1 MTSLAQDLR
10 YAARSLRRSPGFT
23 IVAILTLGL
32 GLGATA
38 AIFTLLNAV
47 VLQPLPYPE
56 PDRLVDIGTRWPG
69 VNADMRIGIS
79 PANYFYFRDHS
90 RTLQDVGIYH
100 TTEATITGDDHPE
113 RVRVAEASVGVL
125 RALRAR
131 PALGRIISADDDQP
145 ASTAPGSV
153 APGPSVP
160 VAVLSHDFWER
171 RYGGDRDII
180 GKTIWIDSRA
190 VPIVGV
196 LEAGVQLPD
205 QAVDVWQALG
215 LNPVAQA
222 TNWHTFGALARLRPG
237 ATLDQARSELAAI
250 GNRVVELFPTAYSDA
265 FMKDTGFRFDV
276 ASMRSIVLGDVGR
289 SIWILFG
296 TVGLVLLIAC
306 FNVANLFLARTEGRQ
321 QETAIRLALGA
332 RSAQLARH
340 YLTESALLALVAAAL
355 GIAFASSA
363 LKLLLAFS
371 PTWIPRLSSVQLGWE
386 SVVFTVLISL
396 AAAGAFGLFPVVAAR
411 RTAGESRRGGARGST
426 ATRKQHAVRSTL
438 VVVQMALAL
447 VLLAAAGLM
456 LRSFAKL
463 RSVDPGVK
471 PEGVLVMA
479 LQLPSQRY
487 GSYEQVSAFYRELTS
502 RLEGLPGVTRASVTT
517 ELPLTVAESGCNAV
531 FVEDQPPGP
540 GVNPPCVP
548 VNTVSPGFFDAMGIR
563 VRGRTPTWSDVESGS
578 GAVVVS
584 KTLAQRFW
592 PGEDPIGKGLRGNGW
607 ERPFYRVVGVTEDVR
622 YNGLDKP
629 PAEMVYFPLVPME
642 GAPLWSPQ
650 RSVTLVVKSTS
661 AHPEQLA
668 ATVRRALAD
677 IDSDIPLANIRTMND
692 VVAKSTARTSLT
704 MLLLAIAGGM
714 ALVLA
719 GVGLYGVIS
728 YIVSRRTREIG
739 IRVALGAQ
747 VAEVIRN
754 VTLQSLRLALLGT
767 AAGVIGALL
776 LTRIIRS
783 MLFEVS
789 PTDPIVL
796 AGVSL
801 VLVAVAL
808 AASYIPARRAARI
821 DPVIALR
828 AE

>member
-1 MTSLAQDLR
+1 MTSLTQDLR

-56 PDRLVDIGTRWPG
+56 SDRLVDIGTRWPG

-90 RTLQDVGIYH
+90 RTLEDVGIYH
-100 TTEATITGDDHPE
+100 TTEASVTGDDRPE
-113 RVRVAEASVGVL
+113 RVRVAEASAGVL

-131 PALGRIISADDDQP
+131 PALGRIISESDDQP
-145 ASTAPGSV
+145 SSTAPGAV
-153 APGPSVP
+153 APGPSTP

-171 RYGGDRDII
+171 RYGGDPKVI
-180 GKTIWIDSRA
+180 GKTMWMDSRA

-196 LEAGVQLPD
+196 LEPGVQLPD
-205 QAVDVWQALG
+205 QDVDVWQALG
-215 LNPVAQA
+215 LNPVARA

-237 ATLDQARSELAAI
+237 VTLDQAQSELATVSSRA
-250 GNRVVELFPTAYSDA
+250 VELFPTAYSDA

-276 ASMRSIVLGDVGR
+276 ASMRGIVLGDVAR
-289 SIWILFG
+289 SMWILFG

-321 QETAIRLALGA
+321 QETAIRMALGA

-340 YLTESALLALVAAAL
+340 YLTESALLALAAAAL
-355 GIAFASSA
+355 GIAFAWSGVR
-363 LKLLLAFS
+363 LLLAFS
-371 PTWIPRLSSVQLGWE
+371 PTWIPRLSMVRLGWE
-386 SVVFTVLISL
+386 SVAFTVLVSL
-396 AAAGAFGLFPVVAAR
+396 AASAAFGLFPVVAAR
-411 RTAGESRRGGARGST
+411 RTAGESRRSGTRGST
-426 ATRKQHAVRSTL
+426 ATRRQHAVRSTL

-456 LRSFAKL
+456 LRSFSRL
-463 RSVDPGVK
+463 RSVDPG
-471 PEGVLVMA
+471 
-479 LQLPSQRY
+479 LQPGGILTMDLHLPSQRY
-487 GSYEQVSAFYRELTS
+487 TSYEQVSAFYGELTS
-502 RLEGLPGVTRASVTT
+502 RLEGLPGVKQASVTT
-517 ELPLTVAESGCNAV
+517 ALPLAEAGFGCNAV
-531 FVEDQPPGP
+531 HVEDQPPAP
-540 GVNPPCVP
+540 DVNPPCVP
-548 VNTVSPGFFDAMGIR
+548 VSAVSPGFFEALGIR
-563 VRGRTPTWSDVESGS
+563 VRGRTPTWSDVQSRS

-584 KTLAQRFW
+584 RSLAQRFW

-607 ERPFYRVVGVTEDVR
+607 GQPFYRVVGVTEDVR

-629 PAEMVYFPLVPME
+629 AAEMVYFPLIPMD
-642 GAPLWSPQ
+642 GAPLWSPE
-650 RSVTLVVKSTS
+650 RSVTLLVKSAST
-661 AHPEQLA
+661 HPEQLA
-668 ATVRRALAD
+668 ATVRRTLAD
-677 IDSDIPLANIRTMND
+677 IDSDIPLANVRTMDD
-692 VVAKSTARTSLT
+692 VVARSMARTALT

-719 GVGLYGVIS
+719 AVGLYGVIS
-728 YIVSRRTREIG
+728 YIVGRRTREIG

-754 VTLQSLRLALLGT
+754 VTLQSLRLALAGT
-767 AAGVIGALL
+767 AAGVVGALV
-776 LTRIIRS
+776 LTRFLRS

-789 PTDPIVL
+789 PTDPFVL

-801 VLVAVAL
+801 VLVAVAI
-808 AASYIPARRAARI
+808 AASYLPARRAAKV

>member
-1 MTSLAQDLR
+1 
-10 YAARSLRRSPGFT
+10 
-23 IVAILTLGL
+23 
-32 GLGATA
+32 
-38 AIFTLLNAV
+38 
-47 VLQPLPYPE
+47 
-56 PDRLVDIGTRWPG
+56 
-69 VNADMRIGIS
+69 
-79 PANYFYFRDHS
+79 
-90 RTLQDVGIYH
+90 
-100 TTEATITGDDHPE
+100 
-113 RVRVAEASVGVL
+113 
-125 RALRAR
+125 
-131 PALGRIISADDDQP
+131 
-145 ASTAPGSV
+145 
-153 APGPSVP
+153 
-160 VAVLSHDFWER
+160 
-171 RYGGDRDII
+171 
-180 GKTIWIDSRA
+180 
-190 VPIVGV
+190 
-196 LEAGVQLPD
+196 
-205 QAVDVWQALG
+205 
-215 LNPVAQA
+215 
-222 TNWHTFGALARLRPG
+222 
-237 ATLDQARSELAAI
+237 
-250 GNRVVELFPTAYSDA
+250 
-265 FMKDTGFRFDV
+265 
-276 ASMRSIVLGDVGR
+276 
-289 SIWILFG
+289 
-296 TVGLVLLIAC
+296 
-306 FNVANLFLARTEGRQ
+306 
-321 QETAIRLALGA
+321 
-332 RSAQLARH
+332 
-340 YLTESALLALVAAAL
+340 
-355 GIAFASSA
+355 
-363 LKLLLAFS
+363 
-371 PTWIPRLSSVQLGWE
+371 
-386 SVVFTVLISL
+386 
-396 AAAGAFGLFPVVAAR
+396 
-411 RTAGESRRGGARGST
+411 
-426 ATRKQHAVRSTL
+426 
-438 VVVQMALAL
+438 
-447 VLLAAAGLM
+447 
-456 LRSFAKL
+456 
-463 RSVDPGVK
+463 
-471 PEGVLVMA
+471 
-479 LQLPSQRY
+479 
-487 GSYEQVSAFYRELTS
+487 
-502 RLEGLPGVTRASVTT
+502 
-517 ELPLTVAESGCNAV
+517 
-531 FVEDQPPGP
+531 
-540 GVNPPCVP
+540 
-548 VNTVSPGFFDAMGIR
+548 
-563 VRGRTPTWSDVESGS
+563 
-578 GAVVVS
+578 VVS

-661 AHPEQLA
+661 AQPEQLA

-789 PTDPIVL
+789 ATDPIVL

>member
-10 YAARSLRRSPGFT
+10 YAARSLRRSPGFS
-23 IVAILTLGL
+23 IVAIITLGL

-38 AIFTLLNAV
+38 AIFTVLNAV

-56 PDRLVDIGTRWPG
+56 PDRLVDIGSRWPG
-69 VNADMRIGIS
+69 INAEMRIGIS
-79 PANYFYFRDHS
+79 PSNYFYFRDHS

-100 TTEATITGDDHPE
+100 ATEATVTGDDHPE
-113 RVRVAEASVGVL
+113 RVRLVEASVGVL

-131 PALGRIISADDDQP
+131 PALGRLISEDDDQP
-145 ASTAPGSV
+145 ASTGPGIV

-160 VAVLSHDFWER
+160 VAVLSHEFWER
-171 RYGGDRDII
+171 RFGGDRDII

-196 LEAGVQLPD
+196 LEEGVQLPD
-205 QAVDVWQALG
+205 RAVDVWQALG
-215 LNPVAQA
+215 LNPAARA

-237 ATLDQARSELAAI
+237 VTLERARSELAAI
-250 GNRVVELFPTAYSDA
+250 SNRVVELFPTAYSDA
-265 FMKDTGFRFDV
+265 FMKQTGFRFDV

-289 SIWILFG
+289 SLWILFG

-321 QETAIRLALGA
+321 QETAIRIALGA

-340 YLTESALLALVAAAL
+340 YLTESALLALCAAAL

-363 LKLLLAFS
+363 LELLLAFS
-371 PTWIPRLSSVQLGWE
+371 PTWIPRLGSVQLGWE
-386 SVVFTVLISL
+386 SIVFTVLISL
-396 AAAGAFGLFPVVAAR
+396 AVAAAFGLFPVVAAR
-411 RTAGESRRGGARGST
+411 RTIDESRRSGARGST
-426 ATRKQHAVRSTL
+426 ATRRQHAARSTL

-456 LRSFAKL
+456 LRSFARL
-463 RSVDPGVK
+463 RSVDPGMR
-471 PEGVLVMA
+471 PDGILAME
-479 LQLPSQRY
+479 LQLPSHRY
-487 GSYEQVSAFYRELTS
+487 GSYDQVSAFYHELTS
-502 RLEGLPGVTRASVTT
+502 RLEGLPGVTQASVTT
-517 ELPLTVAESGCNAV
+517 ALPLAVGEMGCNAV

-548 VNTVSPGFFDAMGIR
+548 VNTVSPGFFEAMGIR
-563 VRGRTPTWSDVESGS
+563 VRGRTPTWQDVESRS

-584 KTLAQRFW
+584 RALAQHFW
-592 PGEDPIGKGLRGNGW
+592 PGEDPIGKGIRAQGW
-607 ERPFYRVVGVTEDVR
+607 AKPFYRVIGVTDDVR

-629 PAEMVYFPLVPME
+629 AAEMVYFPLLPLE
-642 GAPLWSPQ
+642 GAPLWSPE
-650 RSVTLVVKSTS
+650 RSVTLVVKSRS

-668 ATVRRALAD
+668 ATVRRTLAE
-677 IDSDIPLANIRTMND
+677 IDSDIPLANVRTMNE
-692 VVAKSTARTSLT
+692 VVAKSMARTSLT
-704 MLLLAIAGGM
+704 MILLAIAGGM

-719 GVGLYGVIS
+719 AVGLYGVIS

-747 VAEVIRN
+747 MAEVIRN
-754 VTLQSLRLALLGT
+754 VTMQSLRLALLGT
-767 AAGVIGALL
+767 VVGIVGALL
-776 LTRIIRS
+776 LTRLLRS

-789 PTDPIVL
+789 PTDPFVL
-796 AGVSL
+796 VGVSL
-801 VLVAVAL
+801 VLVLVAL
-808 AASYIPARRAARI
+808 AASYLPARRAASI
-821 DPVIALR
+821 DPAIALR